1 MYSSKLTEVDAF
13 SDLIRGVRAH
23 GSLFGSSTLSPPWAL
38 HFVDGAPLTLCTVLT
53 GSGWI
58 VPEHRPPEP
67 LRARETIVV
76 RGPGTFTFVD
86 EVATRAEPIACGEHC
101 ATPEQG
107 GTRHRRGWH
116 DDGGDAGGG
125 NDRSGNGSDGNES
138 SGNGSS
144 GNGSDGNESSGN
156 GSSGNG
162 SDGNESSGN
171 GSSGNGS
178 DGEGATT
185 LIVGAYPV
193 RGEIS
198 RRLLDALPVVL
209 RVDAGGT
216 ADPVL
221 DHLAAEVAVDT
232 PGQQVVLDRLL
243 DWLLVCTLREWFDRP
258 GGEPPAW
265 WAAQRDPM
273 VGHALRL
280 LHAEPAAPWTV
291 AALAERTGVSRS
303 TPAKRFADLV
313 GEPPL
318 TYLTR
323 WRMTLAADLL
333 VEREAATV
341 ADIARTVGYSD
352 PFGFS
357 AAFKRVRGVNPSD
370 FRRTATT
377 L

>member
-1 MYSSKLTEVDAF
+1 VCSSNLGGVDAF

-38 HFVDGAPLTLCTVLT
+38 HFVDGPPLTLCTVL
-53 GSGWI
+53 SGAGW
-58 VPEHRPPEP
+58 VVAEGRPPEP

-76 RGPGTFTFVD
+76 RGPATFTFVD
-86 EVATRAEPIACGEHC
+86 EPGTRAEPVACGEHC

-107 GTRHRRGWH
+107 GTRHRRGWR
-116 DDGGDAGGG
+116 DSGD
-125 NDRSGNGSDGNES
+125 
-138 SGNGSS
+138 
-144 GNGSDGNESSGN
+144 
-156 GSSGNG
+156 
-162 SDGNESSGN
+162 
-171 GSSGNGS
+171 
-178 DGEGATT
+178 GATT

-209 RVDAGGT
+209 RVGGGGT
-216 ADPVL
+216 ADAVL

-243 DWLLVCTLREWFDRP
+243 DWMLVCTVREWFDRP
-258 GGEPPAW
+258 GGESPAW
-265 WAAQRDPM
+265 WAAQRDPV

-291 AALAERTGVSRS
+291 AVLADRAGVSRS
-303 TPAKRFADLV
+303 TMAKRFAELV

-333 VEREAATV
+333 VEQESATIADV
-341 ADIARTVGYSD
+341 ARAVGYAD

-357 AAFKRVRGVNPSD
+357 AAFKRVRGANPSEY
-370 FRRTATT
+370 RRTR
-377 L
+377 LSLSPR

>member
-1 MYSSKLTEVDAF
+1 MDAF

-58 VPEHRPPEP
+58 VPEHRPAER
-67 LRARETIVV
+67 LSARETIVV

-86 EVATRAEPIACGEHC
+86 EVGTRAEPIACGEHC

-116 DDGGDAGGG
+116 DEGDDGGG
-125 NDRSGNGSDGNES
+125 NDSGRD
-138 SGNGSS
+138 
-144 GNGSDGNESSGN
+144 
-156 GSSGNG
+156 
-162 SDGNESSGN
+162 
-171 GSSGNGS
+171 
-178 DGEGATT
+178 GATT

-216 ADPVL
+216 SDPVL

-243 DWLLVCTLREWFDRP
+243 DWMLVCTLREWFDRP

-265 WAAQRDPM
+265 WAAQRDPV

-291 AALAERTGVSRS
+291 GALAGRTGVSRS
-303 TPAKRFADLV
+303 TLAKRFADLV

-341 ADIARTVGYSD
+341 ADVARTVGYSD

-370 FRRTATT
+370 FRRTATAP
-377 L
+377 

>member
-1 MYSSKLTEVDAF
+1 MYASKIAEVDAF

-53 GSGWI
+53 GAGWI
-58 VPEHRPPEP
+58 VPEHGPPEP

-76 RGPGTFTFVD
+76 RGPATFTFVD
-86 EVATRAEPIACGEHC
+86 EVGTRAEPIACGEHC

-107 GTRHRRGWH
+107 GTRHRRGWNDPGGDTGH
-116 DDGGDAGGG
+116 GLGGGTGDGPGGNSDDGRD
-125 NDRSGNGSDGNES
+125 
-138 SGNGSS
+138 
-144 GNGSDGNESSGN
+144 
-156 GSSGNG
+156 
-162 SDGNESSGN
+162 
-171 GSSGNGS
+171 
-178 DGEGATT
+178 ATT

-209 RVDAGGT
+209 RVDEGGT
-216 ADPVL
+216 GDPVL
-221 DHLAAEVAVDT
+221 DHLAAEVAIDT

-243 DWLLVCTLREWFDRP
+243 DWMLVCTLREWFDRP

-265 WAAQRDPM
+265 WAAQRDPV
-273 VGHALRL
+273 VGDALRL

-291 AALAERTGVSRS
+291 AALAEQTGVSRS
-303 TPAKRFADLV
+303 TLAKRFADLV

-333 VEREAATV
+333 VERKAATI

-357 AAFKRVRGVNPSD
+357 AAFKRVRGANPSE

-377 L
+377 S